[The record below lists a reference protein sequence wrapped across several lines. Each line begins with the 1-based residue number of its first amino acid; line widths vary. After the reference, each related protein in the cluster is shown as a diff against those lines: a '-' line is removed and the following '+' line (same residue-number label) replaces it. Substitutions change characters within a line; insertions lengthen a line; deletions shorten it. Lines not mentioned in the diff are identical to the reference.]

1 MYLVLLEVVQK
12 ALVVLRKLTET
23 KYFSSSG
30 TKQNADEV
38 FSLGRSALQSRST
51 STYFNYTDHGIYRS
65 M

>member
-30 TKQNADEV
+30 TK
-38 FSLGRSALQSRST
+38 
-51 STYFNYTDHGIYRS
+51 
-65 M
+65 